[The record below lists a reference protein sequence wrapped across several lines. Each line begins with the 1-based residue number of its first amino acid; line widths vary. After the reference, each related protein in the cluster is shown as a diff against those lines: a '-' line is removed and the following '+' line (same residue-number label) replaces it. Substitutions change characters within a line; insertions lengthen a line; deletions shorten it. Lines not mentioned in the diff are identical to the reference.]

1 VSSKHGDVPG
11 LYFTP
16 AAMSKAAGGV
26 YRLPLFHYRNSGRWY
41 KLLSRRWAAA
51 DLSARKLRVENIE
64 RTQFVVL
71 TGHTDEQPLPDLIR
85 RLRVQRKS
93 GRLQVEYADGPGS
106 FFFEDG
112 QMVDARLGEL
122 RGVEALYAALAL
134 EGGSF
139 NFNPLVRPPE
149 RNIDRQGQQFIRDL
163 VEAPRREG
171 LAEIPAIGGRPGA
184 QGGHAPLP
192 ERAPLQLGPGAEELL
207 APLEDR
213 LSAVE
218 GAISNSAR
226 RFSRERL
233 AYAVVIGFLVGL
245 SVVTTLHVLYGP
257 FFRGRA
263 EAAADKAAAVAP
275 APAAA
280 EQRPARPA
288 PNANVSAEASA
299 AEPAPPVP
307 SAAAVVGSRR
317 FDGVP
322 APRREYVVEVLV
334 EVKGGRVTDARVWNP
349 RPGAAPYEAVALRM
363 ARERSY
369 PAGFSGG
376 ERLKIRVK
384 P

>member
-1 VSSKHGDVPG
+1 
-11 LYFTP
+11 
-16 AAMSKAAGGV
+16 M
-26 YRLPLFHYRNSGRWY
+26 
-41 KLLSRRWAAA
+41 
-51 DLSARKLRVENIE
+51 ENIE

-71 TGHTDEQPLPDLIR
+71 TGHTDEQPLPDLIG

-93 GRLQVEYADGPGS
+93 GRLQVEYGDGPGS

-171 LAEIPAIGGRPGA
+171 LAEIRLAGGA
-184 QGGHAPLP
+184 QGGGQVTLP

-207 APLEDR
+207 APLQDR

-218 GAISNSAR
+218 IVIESTAR

-257 FFRGRA
+257 FFGQRSEPLADRPA
-263 EAAADKAAAVAP
+263 VREQPPAVEAA
-275 APAAA
+275 
-280 EQRPARPA
+280 PA
-288 PNANVSAEASA
+288 PNANLAAPTASTS
-299 AEPAPPVP
+299 EPAPPVP
-307 SAAAVVGSRR
+307 SAASVVGSRR

-334 EVKGGRVTDARVWNP
+334 EVKNGRVTDARVWNP
-349 RPGAAPYEAVALRM
+349 RPGASPYESVALKM
-363 ARERSY
+363 ARDRTY
-369 PAGFSGG
+369 PDNFTGG
-376 ERLKIRVK
+376 ERVKIRVK

>member
-1 VSSKHGDVPG
+1 
-11 LYFTP
+11 
-16 AAMSKAAGGV
+16 M
-26 YRLPLFHYRNSGRWY
+26 
-41 KLLSRRWAAA
+41 
-51 DLSARKLRVENIE
+51 ENIE

-85 RLRVQRKS
+85 RLRVQRKT
-93 GRLQVEYADGPGS
+93 GRLQVEYADGPGA

-171 LAEIPAIGGRPGA
+171 LAEIRVAGMPSR
-184 QGGHAPLP
+184 QGVEAMLP

-207 APLEDR
+207 APLQTR
-213 LSAVE
+213 LVAVE
-218 GAISNSAR
+218 GAIEQTAR

-233 AYAVVIGFLVGL
+233 VYGVVIGFLVGL
-245 SVVTTLHVLYGP
+245 CLVTTLHVLYGP
-257 FFRGRA
+257 FFGPRAEPTADKPEVREQPAVAEAPPAPNVQANTDATTA
-263 EAAADKAAAVAP
+263 EAA
-275 APAAA
+275 
-280 EQRPARPA
+280 
-288 PNANVSAEASA
+288 
-299 AEPAPPVP
+299 PPIP
-307 SAAAVVGSRR
+307 SAAAVVGSRK
-317 FDGVP
+317 FDAAP

-334 EVKGGRVTDARVWNP
+334 EVKDGRVTDARVSNP
-349 RPGAAPYEAVALRM
+349 RPGAGPFEAVALKM
-363 ARERSY
+363 ARERTY
-369 PAGFSGG
+369 PANFNGG
-376 ERLKIRVK
+376 ERVKIRIK

>member
-1 VSSKHGDVPG
+1 
-11 LYFTP
+11 
-16 AAMSKAAGGV
+16 M
-26 YRLPLFHYRNSGRWY
+26 
-41 KLLSRRWAAA
+41 
-51 DLSARKLRVENIE
+51 ENIE

-134 EGGSF
+134 DGGSF

-171 LAEIPAIGGRPGA
+171 LAEIRVAGGTPAAR
-184 QGGHAPLP
+184 GGHDALP
-192 ERAPLQLGPGAEELL
+192 ERAPLLLGPGAEELL

-218 GAISNSAR
+218 VAIEGTAR

-245 SVVTTLHVLYGP
+245 SLVTTAHILYGP
-257 FFRGRA
+257 FFQPRA
-263 EAAADKAAAVAP
+263 EQTVAAAAP
-275 APAAA
+275 VVQEQAPTQQ
-280 EQRPARPA
+280 E
-288 PNANVSAEASA
+288 NANANANSNATT
-299 AEPAPPVP
+299 AEPAPPVA

-334 EVKGGRVTDARVWNP
+334 EVKDGRVTDARVWNP
-349 RPGAAPYEAVALRM
+349 RPGAGSYEAVALRM

-369 PAGFSGG
+369 PESFTGG

>member
-1 VSSKHGDVPG
+1 
-11 LYFTP
+11 
-16 AAMSKAAGGV
+16 
-26 YRLPLFHYRNSGRWY
+26 
-41 KLLSRRWAAA
+41 
-51 DLSARKLRVENIE
+51 VENIE

-71 TGHTDEQPLPDLIR
+71 TGHLDDQPLADLVR

-93 GRLQVEYADGPGS
+93 GRLQVEYKDGPGA

-134 EGGSF
+134 GGGSF

-171 LAEIPAIGGRPGA
+171 LAAIPAKGEAA
-184 QGGHAPLP
+184 QGGGRATLP

-207 APLEDR
+207 APLEGR
-213 LSAVE
+213 LLAVE
-218 GAISNSAR
+218 GAIEHTAR

-245 SVVTTLHVLYGP
+245 SLVTTLHVLYGP
-257 FFRGRA
+257 FFGQRA
-263 EAAADKAAAVAP
+263 EPSPPEAGEQAGERAAP
-275 APAAA
+275 AEAP
-280 EQRPARPA
+280 PA
-288 PNANVSAEASA
+288 PNANTNAETTNTG
-299 AEPAPPVP
+299 PAPPVP

-317 FDGVP
+317 FDGLP

-349 RPGAAPYEAVALRM
+349 RPGAAPYEEVALRM
-363 ARERSY
+363 ARERTY
-369 PAGFSGG
+369 PEGFTGG
-376 ERLKIRVK
+376 ERVKIRVK

>member
-1 VSSKHGDVPG
+1 
-11 LYFTP
+11 
-16 AAMSKAAGGV
+16 M
-26 YRLPLFHYRNSGRWY
+26 
-41 KLLSRRWAAA
+41 
-51 DLSARKLRVENIE
+51 ENIE

-85 RLRVQRKS
+85 RLRVQRKT
-93 GRLQVEYADGPGS
+93 GRLQVEYADGPGA
-106 FFFEDG
+106 FFFEEG

-171 LAEIPAIGGRPGA
+171 LAEIRVAGGASSAQGA
-184 QGGHAPLP
+184 QGAREALP
-192 ERAPLQLGPGAEELL
+192 ERSPLLLGPGAEELL

-218 GAISNSAR
+218 VAIEGTAR

-245 SVVTTLHVLYGP
+245 SLVTTAHILYGP
-257 FFRGRA
+257 FFQTRA
-263 EAAADKAAAVAP
+263 EQAASAVAP
-275 APAAA
+275 PAQEPAPPPAAPQN
-280 EQRPARPA
+280 ESV
-288 PNANVSAEASA
+288 NANVNANA
-299 AEPAPPVP
+299 AEPAPLVA

-317 FDGVP
+317 FDGAP

-334 EVKGGRVTDARVWNP
+334 EVKDGRVTDARVWNP

-363 ARERSY
+363 ARERTY
-369 PAGFSGG
+369 PESFTGG

>member
-1 VSSKHGDVPG
+1 
-11 LYFTP
+11 
-16 AAMSKAAGGV
+16 M
-26 YRLPLFHYRNSGRWY
+26 
-41 KLLSRRWAAA
+41 
-51 DLSARKLRVENIE
+51 ENIDIE

-71 TGHTDEQPLPDLIR
+71 TGHLDDQPLPELVR

-93 GRLQVEYADGPGS
+93 GRLQVEYKDGPGS

-134 EGGSF
+134 GGASF

-163 VEAPRREG
+163 VESRRRDAP
-171 LAEIPAIGGRPGA
+171 AELRVAGGASEA
-184 QGGHAPLP
+184 QGGDYATLP
-192 ERAPLQLGPGAEELL
+192 PRQSPLQLGPAPEELL
-207 APLEDR
+207 APLEER

-218 GAISNSAR
+218 GAIDTASR

-245 SVVTTLHVLYGP
+245 SFITTLNMLYGP
-257 FFRGRA
+257 FFNARPSSD
-263 EAAADKAAAVAP
+263 AAAAAVARP
-275 APAAA
+275 ASDAQGGAATQNTNAATVEVRQAANTSNTAAGAATQNTNAPAAA
-280 EQRPARPA
+280 GATE
-288 PNANVSAEASA
+288 N
-299 AEPAPPVP
+299 AEPPPVP

-317 FDGVP
+317 FEGTP

-334 EVKGGRVTDARVWNP
+334 EVKAGRVTDARVWNP
-349 RPGAAPYEAVALRM
+349 RPGASAYEAVALQM
-363 ARERSY
+363 ARDRRY
-369 PAGFSGG
+369 PEGFTGG
-376 ERLKIRVK
+376 ERLRIRVK

>member
-1 VSSKHGDVPG
+1 
-11 LYFTP
+11 
-16 AAMSKAAGGV
+16 
-26 YRLPLFHYRNSGRWY
+26 
-41 KLLSRRWAAA
+41 
-51 DLSARKLRVENIE
+51 VENIE

-93 GRLQVEYADGPGS
+93 GRLQVEYPDGPGS

-171 LAEIPAIGGRPGA
+171 LAEIRVAGGGAAA
-184 QGGHAPLP
+184 QGGQAALP
-192 ERAPLQLGPGAEELL
+192 ERAPLQLGPGAEEIL
-207 APLEDR
+207 APLQDR
-213 LSAVE
+213 LLAVE
-218 GAISNSAR
+218 GAIAHTSR

-245 SVVTTLHVLYGP
+245 SMVTTLHVLYGP
-257 FFRGRA
+257 FFGRPAEPAAPAAVVQEQPAAPQPAPTQTPNPNASA
-263 EAAADKAAAVAP
+263 EAAEAP
-275 APAAA
+275 
-280 EQRPARPA
+280 
-288 PNANVSAEASA
+288 
-299 AEPAPPVP
+299 PPVP
-307 SAAAVVGSRR
+307 AAAAVVGSRR
-317 FDGVP
+317 FDGLP

-334 EVKGGRVTDARVWNP
+334 EVKAGRVTDARVWNP
-349 RPGAAPYEAVALRM
+349 RPGAAPYEAVALKM

-369 PAGFSGG
+369 PETFTGG
-376 ERLKIRVK
+376 ERVKIRVK

>member
-1 VSSKHGDVPG
+1 LTV
-11 LYFTP
+11 
-16 AAMSKAAGGV
+16 
-26 YRLPLFHYRNSGRWY
+26 
-41 KLLSRRWAAA
+41 A
-51 DLSARKLRVENIE
+51 DLSVRNLRVENIE

-106 FFFEDG
+106 FFFEEG

-134 EGGSF
+134 DGGSF

-171 LAEIPAIGGRPGA
+171 LAAIPANGGASGA
-184 QGGHAPLP
+184 QGGHATLP

-207 APLEDR
+207 APLEGR
-213 LSAVE
+213 LLAVE
-218 GAISNSAR
+218 GAIAHTSR

-233 AYAVVIGFLVGL
+233 AYAVAIGFLAGL
-245 SVVTTLHVLYGP
+245 CLVTSLHVLYGP
-257 FFRGRA
+257 FFGPRA
-263 EAAADKAAAVAP
+263 EVAAEAP
-275 APAAA
+275 AVKEQPAA
-280 EQRPARPA
+280 PPPA
-288 PNANVSAEASA
+288 PTQNTTANSNADAEA

-307 SAAAVVGSRR
+307 STAAVVGSRR

-322 APRREYVVEVLV
+322 ATRREYVVEVLV
-334 EVKGGRVTDARVWNP
+334 EVTQGRVTEARVWNP

-369 PAGFSGG
+369 PETFTGG